1 MATSKP
7 PKPPGQY
14 DVGYG
19 KPPAKGQFKPG
30 QSGNPGGRRKGQ
42 PTPKKR
48 L

>member
-19 KPPAKGQFKPG
+19 KPPVKASSSRARAAIPVVVEKASP
-30 QSGNPGGRRKGQ
+30 P
-42 PTPKKR
+42 PKKR